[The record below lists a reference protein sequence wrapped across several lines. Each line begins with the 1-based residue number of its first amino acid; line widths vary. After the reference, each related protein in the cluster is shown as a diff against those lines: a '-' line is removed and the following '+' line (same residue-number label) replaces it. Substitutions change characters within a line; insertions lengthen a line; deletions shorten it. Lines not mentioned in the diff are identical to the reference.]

1 MGWSNQSNW
10 PRWPRRRKTRD
21 FDRLIESAKPVPF
34 WRDAREFA
42 PAWKRTEERGP
53 DVVNTTR
60 TGAGRGSGGR
70 RRRRPRPLPSAPGGT
85 VDRTTSADWSA
96 VAPAADRAEPAD
108 LTHLADRLLTVAG
121 PDANEPPP
129 HLARALK
136 AAATARARAARI
148 RARQFQVQ
156 AEDRPRLE
164 PWPGTGTAHRSGP
177 RRTPRGQ
184 ALRFTRTVAAANEA
198 RFWAAAEDGD
208 DPWHLRLRES
218 AEAEETKGW
227 LSRLLKP
234 LISHRKSAVPDQ
246 ERLLAIPLAPANGP
260 PMLGRPVVMA
270 PVDEAQDG
278 RLAGGELVATPSIW
292 RKRVIGHG
300 AAG

>member
-1 MGWSNQSNW
+1 MAKS
-10 PRWPRRRKTRD
+10 RRRKTRD

-34 WRDAREFA
+34 WRDARESA

-218 AEAEETKGW
+218 AEARRADGW
-227 LSRLLKP
+227 FGRLLKP
-234 LISHRKSAVPDQ
+234 LIWRRKPTVSGPA
-246 ERLLAIPLAPANGP
+246 AIARQAAGACRRPAIARPARRHGTGCGCS
-260 PMLGRPVVMA
+260 GRCS
-270 PVDEAQDG
+270 G
-278 RLAGGELVATPSIW
+278 RRRSRRAAFSGRA
-292 RKRVIGHG
+292 RFARHG